1 MSELS
6 FDSYVVATCHDN
18 QEFMGTDEWIETLK
32 VFQLIFTTEG
42 GKEKKHVERHGLGDG
57 GPGGGWARPAG
68 GSVQYSLLQRPELA
82 VYCCF
87 WSSQQHQILLNR
99 TLIPTTTVFRLAA
112 VTLAVM

>member
-1 MSELS
+1 
-6 FDSYVVATCHDN
+6 
-18 QEFMGTDEWIETLK
+18 MGTDEWIETLK

-57 GPGGGWARPAG
+57 GPGGGWARPAAG
-68 GSVQYSLLQRPELA
+68 GAVQYSLLQRPELA

-99 TLIPTTTVFRLAA
+99 TLISTTTEFRLAA